1 MKASAR
7 ALLFAAFGLSWGADF
22 AALKPQ
28 GYVSDFARVVDPATR
43 QALENYCAAVEKA
56 TGAQMALVTI
66 NTLDNE
72 PITDV
77 ANLLYRKWGVGQKG
91 KDEGVMVLLAIRDRR
106 SRVEVG
112 YGLEPVIPDGFA
124 GSVLRDMRPALRE
137 GDYGLALT
145 EAARVIGQK
154 VAAAKGVA
162 IPAAVPSTRPRA
174 QPDSFP
180 WGGALA
186 IGALLLF
193 LLLAGGGRGRTGGS
207 WGGGGGGLLAGMILG
222 NLLGGGGP
230 RVRSSGGFGG
240 YDSGDG
246 FGGFGGGD
254 SGGGGASSDW

>member
-1 MKASAR
+1 VDLINDVCIR
-7 ALLFAAFGLSWGADF
+7 
-22 AALKPQ
+22 LK
-28 GYVSDFARVVDPATR
+28 
-43 QALENYCAAVEKA
+43 NA
-56 TGAQMALVTI
+56 TGSELSV
-66 NTLDNE
+66 
-72 PITDV
+72 ITV
-77 ANLLYRKWGVGQKG
+77 RNLGGTTAEEFAERLFKRFEVGEKG
-91 KDEGVMVLLAIRDRR
+91 KDNGLLLVFALDDRAVR
-106 SRVEVG
+106 FEVG

-174 QPDSFP
+174 QPDAFP